1 MVKKKRT
8 KWDITRKLLNDI
20 HLWIG
25 LASGLIVLLVCF
37 SGTIYVFN
45 TEIREAA
52 NPELFK
58 IIEVKHTRLTPEGL
72 ALKVEQ
78 ASLGKV
84 VAMKIPAN
92 PQHTWQFSVRKK
104 EIDKGGSKVE
114 TDIQGQRPAA
124 QEGEK
129 RPHKKEHN
137 KGRGKDEKKGKS
149 AEKGGG
155 RPVIYYVNPYTGEI
169 LGNSASLKSSAVNFM
184 GYMFSLHRWLL
195 LDKIE
200 KPIFGE
206 LENRKLGSYITGTA
220 TIIFTLG
227 VITGIA
233 IWFPRKM
240 KSWKQGLKVKWS
252 GSWKRINHDLHN
264 TLGFYSCIFL
274 FLMGITGPLFS
285 FSWYRDGLRMTLGT
299 YKAEG
304 KGEEKVLSSKLI
316 SGRTNRLTVTDYLTV
331 ANNIF
336 DYSGDYSVNLPKD
349 SAGTVNVMKY
359 KNGFFAPSAA
369 DKLTLDQYS
378 GKVLDVVKFSDLPFN
393 ERISGSL
400 KSLHL
405 GDVYGMFTKLIYF
418 LACLIATS
426 LPVTGTLIWLNKMKK
441 KKKPMKALVI

>member
-1 MVKKKRT
+1 MVKKRRT
-8 KWDITRKLLNDI
+8 SWNVIRKLLNDI

-52 NPELFK
+52 NPGLFK
-58 IIEVKHTRLTPEGL
+58 VSTVKDIKLTPEFL
-72 ALKVEQ
+72 AAKVEQ
-78 ASLGKV
+78 VSLGKV
-84 VAMKIPAN
+84 IGMKIPAD
-92 PQHTWQFSVRKK
+92 PQRTWQFSVRKA
-104 EIDKGGSKVE
+104 EGDKKNQVE
-114 TDIQGQRPAA
+114 TDKEGDRQRNHKEGQKE
-124 QEGEK
+124 QHKNGYGK
-129 RPHKKEHN
+129 KNYDKKKE
-137 KGRGKDEKKGKS
+137 KDV
-149 AEKGGG
+149 EKGG
-155 RPVIYYVNPYTGEI
+155 RPITYYVNPYTGEI
-169 LGNSASLKSSAVNFM
+169 LGNSVALKSTAVNFM

-206 LENRKLGSYITGTA
+206 LENRKLGSYITGTT

-252 GSWKRINHDLHN
+252 GGWKRTNHDLHN

-285 FSWYRDGLRMTLGT
+285 FNWYREGLRKTLGT
-299 YKAEG
+299 YKAKG
-304 KGEEKVLSSKLI
+304 KEDEKVLSSKKAE
-316 SGRTNRLTVTDYLTV
+316 GRSDRLTAAEYLAI
-331 ANNIF
+331 ANKVF
-336 DYSGDYSVNLPKD
+336 DYSGDYSINLPKD
-349 SAGTVNVMKY
+349 SVGTVNVMKY
-359 KNGFFAPSAA
+359 KIGFFAPAAA
-369 DKLTLDQYS
+369 DKLTMDQYS
-378 GKVLDVVKFSDLPFN
+378 GRILEVVKFSDLPFN
-393 ERISGSL
+393 ERISNSL

-426 LPVTGTLIWLNKMKK
+426 LPVTGTLIWFNKLKK
-441 KKKPMKALVI
+441 KKKPIKTIVV